1 MTAPTATAQ
10 PKAAPQESAPRESAP
25 QGSAGA
31 PVAAPMPVS
40 RPQARPLSVG
50 VVVDLV
56 WGPWA
61 GGHVKCWERL
71 AAAAAASPRE
81 LDITVH
87 FLGEKSGT
95 VQVADN
101 ARFRLHR
108 PLLNTKWLGFTQ
120 NPQNHTCLAPYHPG
134 LARALSGCDVVHA
147 TGAFFSLARTARR
160 HARGRGL
167 PLTYSFHT
175 DTVSYTRHF
184 SKEILKRWFGE
195 GVILRFLVDTVRY
208 NEISG
213 DRMQKVLDRYLEQ
226 CDWVLASKPEDR
238 AVAERVVPAERVSF
252 LRRGIDRTV
261 FSPERRDRA
270 RLSAEYG
277 IAGDRFVVIF
287 VGRVDD
293 AKNVMTLVHAMR
305 RLKDAGAPAHLL
317 VAGTGERMD
326 DIGRMLGGT
335 ATFCGQV
342 EPAVLGWLYASADVF
357 AFPSELEVMPN
368 VVNEARACGLPAL
381 VSATGGSMQM
391 VARPGFDALCLAGR
405 DSAVWAEAIGGLMR
419 DPARRK
425 ALAEEGYRRVSA
437 TLPGWDDVLHQD
449 LMPVWRRVLDERRA
463 RAGA

>member
-1 MTAPTATAQ
+1 MTAPTAAQ
-10 PKAAPQESAPRESAP
+10 PKSAP
-25 QGSAGA
+25 QGRPASAEPA
-31 PVAAPMPVS
+31 ATALAAPAALA
-40 RPQARPLSVG
+40 RPRPLSVG

-87 FLGEKSGT
+87 FLGEHSGT

-120 NPQNHTCLAPYHPG
+120 NPQNHTCLAPFHPG
-134 LARALSGCDVVHA
+134 LARAMGGCDVVHA

-160 HARGRGL
+160 HARRHAL

-195 GVILRFLVDTVRY
+195 GAIFKFLVDTVRY

-213 DRMQKVLDRYLEQ
+213 DRMQKVLDRYLRQ

-238 AVAERVVPAERVSF
+238 AVAERVVPRERVSF
-252 LRRGIDRTV
+252 LRRGIDRAV
-261 FSPERRDRA
+261 FSPQRRDRA
-270 RLSAEYG
+270 RLGSAYG
-277 IAGDRFVVIF
+277 IADGRFVAIF
-287 VGRVDD
+287 AGRIDD
-293 AKNVMTLVHAMR
+293 AKNVMTLAHAVR
-305 RLKDAGAPAHLL
+305 RLLDAGEPVHLL
-317 VAGTGERMD
+317 IAGNGERAD
-326 DIGRMLGGT
+326 DIRALLGDA
-335 ATFCGQV
+335 ATLCGQV
-342 EPAVLGWLYASADVF
+342 EPEVLGWLYASADVF

-381 VSATGGSMQM
+381 VSTRGGSLQM
-391 VARPGFDALCLAGR
+391 VGRPGVDALCLPGR
-405 DSAVWAEAIGGLMR
+405 DAAAWAEAIGGLMR
-419 DPARRK
+419 DPARRR

-437 TLPGWDDVLHQD
+437 TLPGWDEVLHRD
-449 LMPVWRRVLDERRA
+449 LMPVWRRVLDERAARA
-463 RAGA
+463 RA